1 MWVYNTRV
9 KSFFSHNQIQ
19 IIYTFT
25 LLSSSSYVFIDIY
38 KFKDTFTSD
47 INKSMWA
54 YAHAIYRYTY
64 VKKYL
69 RN

>member
-47 INKSMWA
+47 INKSM
-54 YAHAIYRYTY
+54 
-64 VKKYL
+64 
-69 RN
+69 